1 MAGIISST
9 LLPRSWSSKEPS
21 QRTPPGPVGRNVGN
35 FFVGLSKRACLHPIY
50 TIVSV
55 AILASTTYLGLLENS
70 LFDRRISA
78 NNAVGRIDL
87 NNILTG
93 SKKLYSGPDTQWKW
107 STDETRNF
115 GDTEDVSTPITLQSA
130 LHESR
135 Y

>member
-21 QRTPPGPVGRNVGN
+21 QRVPPGLVGRNVGSL
-35 FFVGLSKRACLHPIY
+35 FVGLSKRACVHPIY

-93 SKKLYSGPDTQWKW
+93 SKKLYAGPDTEWKW
-107 STDETRNF
+107 SADVARTDGNA
-115 GDTEDVSTPITLQSA
+115 DDVSVLLNLSYRVFQT
-130 LHESR
+130 
-135 Y
+135 